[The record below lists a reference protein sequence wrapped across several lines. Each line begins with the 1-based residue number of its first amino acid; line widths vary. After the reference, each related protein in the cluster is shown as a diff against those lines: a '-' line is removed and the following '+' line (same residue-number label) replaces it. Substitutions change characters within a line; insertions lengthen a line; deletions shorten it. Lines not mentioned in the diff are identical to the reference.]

1 MFLTAGHEEWRCH
14 CGIRLDET
22 CALSWVGSAVLGLA
36 RRLLEGGSESRK
48 GQDVSNLSKRIDARF
63 LAAAAVVGAGAGMAE
78 QANAAIVWSGVV
90 NLNIPSSTNGLYL
103 NVVTGANNLPAPGTA
118 GTTVPGWDINPW
130 SSTGFSLFSPAGLP
144 SSVNGASTAAYVR
157 TSATGGNNLPG
168 GTVID
173 GNSFYGTGT
182 TTWSLNSSSNI
193 FGFRFRNEANSQIHY
208 GWARVSLAGTLQGQP
223 RSLVEYAY
231 EDQPGV
237 AIAAGAIPA
246 PGSLALLG
254 LGAAGLVSRR
264 RK

>member
-1 MFLTAGHEEWRCH
+1 M
-14 CGIRLDET
+14 
-22 CALSWVGSAVLGLA
+22 
-36 RRLLEGGSESRK
+36 
-48 GQDVSNLSKRIDARF
+48 SNLSKRIDARF

-90 NLNIPSSTNGLYL
+90 NLNIPSTTNGLYL
-103 NVVTGANNLPAPGTA
+103 NVVTGANNLPAGGA
-118 GTTVPGWDINPW
+118 GSTVPGWDINPW
-130 SSTGFSLFSPAGLP
+130 SSTTLNLFSPTGLP
-144 SSVNGASTAAYVR
+144 ASVNGASTSAYARLGAA
-157 TSATGGNNLPG
+157 GGNNLPA

-173 GNSFYGTGT
+173 ASNFYGTPIT
-182 TTWSLNSSSNI
+182 NNFTLNSSDNI
-193 FGFRFRNEANSQIHY
+193 IGFRFRNEANAQIHY
-208 GWARVSLAGTLQGQP
+208 GWARISLGATLQGQP